1 VSKVYLASGVAVVAL
16 VTLLLRALP
25 FLIFRRER
33 KTPELVLRLGRMI
46 PFAAVGMLSVYC
58 LKDLSFSSFSG
69 WLPELLAVAVVTG
82 LHLWRKNTLLSMIG
96 GTACYMLLVQFVF
109 R

>member
-1 VSKVYLASGVAVVAL
+1 MSKVYLASGVAVVAL